1 MSLEE
6 VIRKLV
12 TMQAT
17 IDEQRREIAGLQDRI
32 AKIESLTSVATE
44 LRPYVGEPSA
54 LNQYE
59 KDLATGKR
67 KDLRGRSPLI
77 AAICAHR
84 NRTGIP
90 LKESKDA
97 VDAYLDGKTS

>member
-6 VIRKLV
+6 VIRKL
-12 TMQAT
+12 
-17 IDEQRREIAGLQDRI
+17 
-32 AKIESLTSVATE
+32 
-44 LRPYVGEPSA
+44 GEPST

-77 AAICAHR
+77 AAICAYR
-84 NRTGIP
+84 NRTGLT
-90 LKESKDA
+90 LKEGKEA
-97 VDAYLDGKTS
+97 VDAYLDGKAP